1 MAHDLTLFGVGTS
14 RTMRAHWM
22 LLELGLDYE
31 TRLIE
36 SRRGGTL
43 TEEFR
48 HLNPRLK
55 IPALQH
61 GSFVLTESAAIIQ
74 YLNETFADPSEFHA
88 PGDARDRAA
97 LNEWCYF
104 IMTELDSGSLYVVR
118 RHEAL
123 APIYGEAAAAVSAA
137 KTYFLP
143 NLEAMSPRIDRAPYL
158 FGEHLSQSDH
168 GWRRDRRNR
177 LRSGGTREAARRRR
191 GKVYAARNGI
201 RSRAA
206 LQLGKPQDGGP
217 GDRSTNVEHD
227 GDLHETAR
235 KQSRHGIASR
245 VVPTPDPLPP
255 SESPALAVHLADRLE
270 GSPRQGSSRCIM
282 L

>member
-31 TRLIE
+31 TRSIE
-36 SRRGGTL
+36 SRSGGTL

-48 HLNPRLK
+48 HLNRRLK
-55 IPALQH
+55 IPVLQH

-137 KTYFLP
+137 KTYFLH

-158 FGEHLSQSDH
+158 FGEHLSVADILLTTCLDWAVASGVALPKRAADY
-168 GWRRDRRNR
+168 R
-177 LRSGGTREAARRRR
+177 LRLSRRRA
-191 GKVYAARNGI
+191 YQ
-201 RSRAA
+201 AA
-206 LQLGKPQDGGP
+206 LKQNSPQSL
-217 GDRSTNVEHD
+217 DR
-227 GDLHETAR
+227 
-235 KQSRHGIASR
+235 
-245 VVPTPDPLPP
+245 
-255 SESPALAVHLADRLE
+255 
-270 GSPRQGSSRCIM
+270 
-282 L
+282 